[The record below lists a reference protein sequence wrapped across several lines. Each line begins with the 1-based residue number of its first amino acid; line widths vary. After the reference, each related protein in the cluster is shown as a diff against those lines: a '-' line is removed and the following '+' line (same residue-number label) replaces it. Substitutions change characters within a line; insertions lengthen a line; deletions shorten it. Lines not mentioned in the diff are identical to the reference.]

1 MEESLFDSLG
11 DVSDSSVKVIKS
23 KPVQLQDTVKD
34 LSAMTLIQYQHE
46 SLITS
51 LFKKLGMIHDDSDE
65 CTTASCQ
72 KLVQYTN

>member
-1 MEESLFDSLG
+1 MEESLFDTLG

-23 KPVQLQDTVKD
+23 KPVQLQDTIKD
-34 LSAMTLIQYQHE
+34 LSAMTLIQNQHE
-46 SLITS
+46 SLIKS
-51 LFKKLGMIHDDSDE
+51 LFKKLGMMHDE